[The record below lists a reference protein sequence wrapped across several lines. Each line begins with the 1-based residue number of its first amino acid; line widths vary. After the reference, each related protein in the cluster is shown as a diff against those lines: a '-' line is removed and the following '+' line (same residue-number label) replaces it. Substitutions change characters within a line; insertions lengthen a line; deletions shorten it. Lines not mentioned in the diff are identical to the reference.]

1 MLHGFLKGRSTTSNL
16 VVCSVFLSEHMSRRS
31 QVDVIYTDYSKCFDR
46 IDHGLLMNKLLRIG
60 VRGNLYRWF
69 SSYVENRYQT
79 VVLSGYTSRPMYIPS
94 GVPQGSLLG
103 PLLFNNFVKDI
114 VSCFQNCKIIMY
126 ADDMK
131 ILTPVS
137 TIEDARLLQV
147 I

>member
-16 VVCSVFLSEHMSRRS
+16 VVCSVFLSELMSRRS